1 AVAAARRDAIEQLD
15 RECAAAAGAFPKA
28 RLALVGTVEDW
39 LGEMPALA
47 AEERLRAALADGR
60 AADAAAGGAGVGPH
74 RSDLAVT
81 HAEKGI
87 AAEAASTGE
96 QKAVLIAIVLGQAR
110 LQRSVR
116 GEPPLLLLDEVAAHL
131 DGARR
136 TALFDTLA
144 GLDGQAWITGTDPA
158 LFAPLSGAA
167 RFLSIADGTLSAT
180 IS

>member
-1 AVAAARRDAIEQLD
+1 MGR
-15 RECAAAAGAFPKA
+15 KA
-28 RLALVGTVEDW
+28 RVNFEPRPPGDPLRTRAD
-39 LGEMPALA
+39 ASRLA
-47 AEERLRAALADGR
+47 A
-60 AADAAAGGAGVGPH
+60 
-74 RSDLAVT
+74 DLGYTTTVAI
-81 HAEKGI
+81 AEGL

-158 LFAPLSGAA
+158 LFAPLTGAA